1 VTVLADSSIW
11 VEHFRKGHGRLT
23 GLLKDGMVLMHPFIL
38 GELACGNLKKRGEIL
53 ADLAELPKAA
63 AATHE
68 ETLDLMER
76 RKLWG
81 CGIGWVDTHLI
92 ASALLSNC
100 RLLTIDERLHRAAA
114 QAGVKLEKAG

>member
-1 VTVLADSSIW
+1 MTVLVDSSIW
-11 VEHFRKGHGRLT
+11 IEHFRKGHPRLT
-23 GLLKDGMVLMHPFIL
+23 ELLKGEVVLMHPFIL
-38 GELACGNLKKRGEIL
+38 GELACGNLKKRGEVL
-53 ADLAELPKAA
+53 GVLAELPKAVE
-63 AATHE
+63 ATHK

-100 RLLTIDERLHRAAA
+100 RLLTVDERLQRAAA
-114 QAGVKLEKAG
+114 HAGAKLEKAG

>member
-1 VTVLADSSIW
+1 VTVLVDSSIW
-11 VEHFRKGHGRLT
+11 IEHFRKGHLRLAE
-23 GLLKDGMVLMHPFIL
+23 LLKDGMVLMHPFVL

-53 ADLAELPKAA
+53 ADLAELPKAVE
-63 AATHE
+63 ATHE
-68 ETLDLMER
+68 EALDLMER
-76 RKLWG
+76 GRLWG

-114 QAGVKLEKAG
+114 HAGVRLEKAG

>member
-1 VTVLADSSIW
+1 VTVLVDSSIW
-11 VEHFRKGHGRLT
+11 IEHFRRGHPRLT
-23 GLLKDGMVLMHPFIL
+23 ELLRDAMVLMHPFVL

-53 ADLAELPKAA
+53 GDLAELPKAVE
-63 AATHE
+63 ATHE
-68 ETLDLMER
+68 EALDLLER

-81 CGIGWVDTHLI
+81 CGIGWVDMHLI

-114 QAGVKLEKAG
+114 QAGVRLEKAR

>member
-1 VTVLADSSIW
+1 VTVLVDSSTWI
-11 VEHFRKGHGRLT
+11 EHFRKGHPRLT
-23 GLLKDGMVLMHPFIL
+23 ELLKDGMVLMHPFIL
-38 GELACGNLKKRGEIL
+38 GELACGNLKKRGEVL
-53 ADLAELPKAA
+53 GVLAELPKAVE
-63 AATHE
+63 ATHD

-100 RLLTIDERLHRAAA
+100 RLLTVDERLHRAAA
-114 QAGVKLEKAG
+114 HAGVKLEKAG

>member
-1 VTVLADSSIW
+1 VTVLVDSSIW
-11 VEHFRKGHGRLT
+11 IEHFRKGHPHLT
-23 GLLKDGMVLMHPFIL
+23 ELLKDGMVLMHPFVL

-53 ADLAELPKAA
+53 ADLAELPKAVEA
-63 AATHE
+63 SHE

-81 CGIGWVDTHLI
+81 CGIGWIDTHLI

-100 RLLTIDERLHRAAA
+100 HLLTIDDRLQRTAG
-114 QAGVKLEKAG
+114 QAGVRLEKAS

>member
-1 VTVLADSSIW
+1 VTVLVDSSIW
-11 VEHFRKGHGRLT
+11 IEHFRKGHPHLT
-23 GLLKDGMVLMHPFIL
+23 ELLKDGMVLMHPFVL

-53 ADLAELPKAA
+53 ADLAELPKAVEA
-63 AATHE
+63 SHE

-81 CGIGWVDTHLI
+81 CGIGWIDTHLI

-100 RLLTIDERLHRAAA
+100 RLLMIDDRLQRTAA
-114 QAGVKLEKAG
+114 QAGVRLEKAS